1 MIKPAAPGQPG
12 SPMTKDLAA
21 KVRQQDR
28 EVRRR
33 NDRVQREHREMA
45 QRAKDNGYDAN
56 RPNHF
61 MHDSL
66 GDPATCQKNHNHPH
80 HIGE

>member
-12 SPMTKDLAA
+12 SPMTKELAV
-21 KVRQQDR
+21 KVHQQ
-28 EVRRR
+28 EQQTVRCNGRL
-33 NDRVQREHREMA
+33 QREHRERA
-45 QRAKDNGYDAN
+45 QRAKDNGYDPS

-61 MHDSL
+61 FHDSL
-66 GDPATCQKNHNHPH
+66 GDPATCQENHNHPH